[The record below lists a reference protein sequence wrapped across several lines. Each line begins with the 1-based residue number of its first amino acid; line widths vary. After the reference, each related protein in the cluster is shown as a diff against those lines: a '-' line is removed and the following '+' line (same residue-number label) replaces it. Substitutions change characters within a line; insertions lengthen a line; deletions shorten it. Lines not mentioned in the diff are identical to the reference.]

1 MEKLGIYVRV
11 SSKSQEEDGT
21 SIDYQLK
28 IGNKVSKK
36 IGFNPSIYN
45 EGGKTSWDSNI
56 NSRVELVRLLN
67 DIESKKI
74 TSLWCWNMD
83 RLGRNSDSW
92 WSILKIL
99 IGWKV
104 SLYIGE
110 SLKPYNFNNPTDRLV
125 TQVLSLITFDNFL
138 SSLALSCLLK
148 LLFRPSSS

>member
-11 SSKSQEEDGT
+11 SSKSQEKDGT

-36 IGFNPSIYN
+36 IGFNPSIYS

-74 TSLWCWNMD
+74 TSLWCW
-83 RLGRNSDSW
+83 
-92 WSILKIL
+92 K
-99 IGWKV
+99 
-104 SLYIGE
+104 
-110 SLKPYNFNNPTDRLV
+110 T
-125 TQVLSLITFDNFL
+125 
-138 SSLALSCLLK
+138 
-148 LLFRPSSS
+148 